1 MSLSPRPHALLF
13 SVIVLASA
21 GLIGAASA
29 EPRLDAEYAE
39 VTRELSLAKDRVRLL
54 TERLRQLE
62 LKRAPQ
68 EVRMLASSSGYP
80 RDCSTP
86 FRLDPQGV
94 KHLRPECAGVS
105 ARVSCSTPFTIDGDG
120 IKRVRTACGP
130 EAANG
135 NSASER

>member
-1 MSLSPRPHALLF
+1 MSLSPRPQTLLF
-13 SVIVLASA
+13 SMIVLASA

-39 VTRELSLAKDRVRLL
+39 VTRELSLAKDRVRVL

-62 LKRAPQ
+62 HRRSQ
-68 EVRMLASSSGYP
+68 DVRMLANSSGYP

-94 KHLRPECAGVS
+94 KHLRPECAGTS
-105 ARVSCSTPFTIDGDG
+105 ASVSCTTPFTIDGDG

-130 EAANG
+130 EANG
-135 NSASER
+135 NSASQR